1 MCERGGYNIEPSPSA
16 LSPPPPIFSGSRN
29 PKHNAFVNV
38 LHLHSTFWSKTS
50 MAHEQVFY
58 LYVQIRKLVGG
69 FLKIYQEDLLLL
81 KEILGSHSVI
91 SHEVLSFVRLTFLIQ
106 RVRD

>member
-1 MCERGGYNIEPSPSA
+1 
-16 LSPPPPIFSGSRN
+16 
-29 PKHNAFVNV
+29 
-38 LHLHSTFWSKTS
+38 

-106 RVRD
+106 RFRD